1 MAPMLRMSAYFS
13 SSAVRAEPGSP
24 VRGPSP
30 GREPAVTEGSGICP
44 GIIAGGVAIQPCRS
58 RGRRRRPRGRGPA
71 AGAVPTQRRCRPAAE
86 LRPVPRPVP
95 AREPPRRQPR
105 RRCSVRRR
113 QRPPSRPPSVP
124 PAGCGGR
131 RDGLHQP
138 RLYSGPWAAGR
149 GRECGTRRAASSRR
163 QRGTER
169 KGRRGQGRRGC
180 GSGASHRLTFTSPAA
195 VRALLPR
202 LGALLSPQG
211 WPRPRSASPGLI
223 ASPGSPRSARES
235 RTRRAVM

>member
-1 MAPMLRMSAYFS
+1 MKGAPWLPWERT
-13 SSAVRAEPGSP
+13 EPP
-24 VRGPSP
+24 VP
-30 GREPAVTEGSGICP
+30 GREPKGSHRLPGASREGP
-44 GIIAGGVAIQPCRS
+44 GLQPQTPPPGQLGVPGLREPPPPRQRVAGLGALRPRGGERPRCLRPRAPPHPAPAPPSARSHPPCRS
-58 RGRRRRPRGRGPA
+58 RGRRRRPWGRGPA
-71 AGAVPTQRRCRPAAE
+71 AGAVPTQRRCCPAAE

-95 AREPPRRQPR
+95 AREQPRRQPR

-113 QRPPSRPPSVP
+113 QRPPLRTPSVP

-169 KGRRGQGRRGC
+169 KGRRGQGRG
-180 GSGASHRLTFTSPAA
+180 GVDPA
-195 VRALLPR
+195 LH
-202 LGALLSPQG
+202 
-211 WPRPRSASPGLI
+211 
-223 ASPGSPRSARES
+223 
-235 RTRRAVM
+235 TH